1 MSDPVLAPHCDA
13 PGDSHCHLCGDTAV
27 VGRVT
32 DLQPTART
40 ATVLLPSGAATV
52 AVDLVDVTV
61 GDDVL
66 VHLGFAIERV
76 EFP

>member
-1 MSDPVLAPHCDA
+1 MNDPAAVPPCEAEPAP
-13 PGDSHCHLCGDTAV
+13 CHLCGDTAI

-32 DLQPTART
+32 ELHTSTRS
-40 ATVLLPSGAATV
+40 ATVALPTGPAIV
-52 AVDLVDVTV
+52 AVDLVDVSV

-76 EFP
+76 VAL

>member
-1 MSDPVLAPHCDA
+1 MSDPAAPLCDF
-13 PGDSHCHLCGDTAV
+13 PDGHCHLCGDTAV

-32 DLQPTART
+32 ELDAVART
-40 ATVLLPSGAATV
+40 ATVALPNGLATV
-52 AVDLVDVTV
+52 AVDLVEVCV

-76 EFP
+76 EAP